1 MEFMLAS
8 GHSRTWM
15 ISNTIVTITTSGTY
29 IGLDGVCDNCL
40 ALRQRK
46 ANIELKEKDKVE
58 KSLKQRSNAVD
69 DSTDSTQAPSDH
81 THGAV
86 TSLVASTQASASS
99 QTSTGVSLKPENK
112 FTSLEKTALHK
123 SHSVDTAK
131 LKSMSEVRAN
141 IASERR
147 LSEPLVSVSSQNCQC
162 VCQGWAEI
170 FIRRPSGNIS
180 WIMRIQNRN
189 TSSSLDG
196 DISMAVVDDP
206 EIGECEFV
214 SQFFDPMII
223 ASLFCSK
230 LKRFR

>member
-1 MEFMLAS
+1 MLAS

-58 KSLKQRSNAVD
+58 KSLKQRSNVVD

-81 THGAV
+81 THGTV
-86 TSLVASTQASASS
+86 TSLVTSTQASASS
-99 QTSTGVSLKPENK
+99 QTSGLSLKPENK

-131 LKSMSEVRAN
+131 LKSMSEVRAS

-147 LSEPLVSVSSQNCQC
+147 LSEPLVSVSPQNCLC

-214 SQFFDPMII
+214 SQFFDPI
-223 ASLFCSK
+223 ANLFCLE